1 MFGWGDAD
9 SMGNVAREPVAAW
22 IDAAKVLNFAVRAH
36 VYTGSLERI
45 GDANMEGD
53 VAYSVIAGRP
63 STYHPE
69 GGVVSFGAKG
79 FGSTIPEPYARMLRL
94 SDSERRDLMN
104 PVLYGGGA
112 AVYGEWCCEDDYF
125 AVVAAVDAPWYPW
138 EAKRSAVVQ
147 GRDIDARWGA
157 PTEDSFS
164 CQQMIADEMFQIL
177 VRVHLNKVRLGWGVM
192 RDAKTDR
199 DLGTLCPF
207 FTCLLQRIWYVLGLH
222 HSGGKLGVCKWCGK
236 LFSADNERKS
246 TKIYCSKVCQEAAKD
261 QRTKA
266 RRKRQRAEA
275 KKAKAAK

>member
-1 MFGWGDAD
+1 
-9 SMGNVAREPVAAW
+9 
-22 IDAAKVLNFAVRAH
+22 
-36 VYTGSLERI
+36 
-45 GDANMEGD
+45 
-53 VAYSVIAGRP
+53 
-63 STYHPE
+63 
-69 GGVVSFGAKG
+69 
-79 FGSTIPEPYARMLRL
+79 MLRL

-112 AVYGEWCCEDDYF
+112 AVYDEWCCEDDYF
-125 AVVAAVDAPWYPW
+125 AVAATVDAPWYPW

-207 FTCLLQRIWYVLGLH
+207 FHLSVATYLVRAGAASLRWQAGRLQVVWKALL
-222 HSGGKLGVCKWCGK
+222 
-236 LFSADNERKS
+236 
-246 TKIYCSKVCQEAAKD
+246 
-261 QRTKA
+261 
-266 RRKRQRAEA
+266 RR
-275 KKAKAAK
+275 